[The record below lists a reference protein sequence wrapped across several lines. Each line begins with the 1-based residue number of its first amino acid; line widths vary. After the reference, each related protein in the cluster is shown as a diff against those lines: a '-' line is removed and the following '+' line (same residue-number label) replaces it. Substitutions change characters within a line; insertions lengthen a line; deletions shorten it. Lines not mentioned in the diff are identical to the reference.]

1 MRDAFHALFSE
12 FLDAIWRGVC
22 FGITGA
28 IMLLMAFHTLKGIG
42 ILKKAAQVAGG
53 LE

>member
-1 MRDAFHALFSE
+1 MRDAFYDLFGE